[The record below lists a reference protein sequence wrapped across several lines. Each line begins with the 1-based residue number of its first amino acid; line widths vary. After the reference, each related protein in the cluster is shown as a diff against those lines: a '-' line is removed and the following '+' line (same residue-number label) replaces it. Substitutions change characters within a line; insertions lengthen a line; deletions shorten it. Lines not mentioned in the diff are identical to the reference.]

1 MFLTSV
7 VLLCWAIGEC
17 PHSFPFAK
25 YCWNAGLAWKNN
37 WSFYDFVLMFSN
49 QLFIA
54 LNDNIYLFH
63 STCWILHLAHILC

>member
-25 YCWNAGLAWKNN
+25 YYWNAGLA
-37 WSFYDFVLMFSN
+37 
-49 QLFIA
+49 A
-54 LNDNIYLFH
+54 AAA
-63 STCWILHLAHILC
+63 TTTTT